1 MDITWHG
8 HSCFT
13 VKTKRGT
20 IVFDPYDTATTGLK
34 LPSLKADLLLVSH
47 NHEGHN
53 NVKAVEGSPQI
64 VDWPGE
70 YEIKGIAVTAS
81 KVAYSEAEKGNKHG
95 YGLIFTLDVDG
106 LKLCFLGDMG
116 EAPDTAL
123 VESIGDVDILFLPI
137 GGHTVMDPK
146 QAHLVIEELEPRAV
160 IPMHYKPDGGK
171 TGANEIEPFLKL
183 VGVIAP
189 ETREKF
195 TISSRSELKE
205 DKMECILL
213 APQTA

>member
-13 VKTKRGT
+13 IKTKRGT
-20 IVFDPYDTATTGLK
+20 AVFDPYDAATVGLK
-34 LPSLKADLLLVSH
+34 LPPLKADLVLVSH

-53 NVKAVEGSPQI
+53 NVKAVGGEPRVI
-64 VDWPGE
+64 DWPGE

-81 KVAYSEAEKGNKHG
+81 KVAYSEAEKGKKHG
-95 YGLIFTLDVDG
+95 YGLIFTMEADG

-123 VESIGDVDILFLPI
+123 VESIGDIDILFLPI

-160 IPMHYKPDGGK
+160 IPMHYKV
-171 TGANEIEPFLKL
+171 TGSKSGASELEPFLKL
-183 VGVIAP
+183 VGASAP
-189 ETREKF
+189 EPREKF
-195 TISSRSELKE
+195 TIGGRSELKE

-213 APQTA
+213 SPQTG